1 MAAMREWVSR
11 VWGTF
16 RGNRSDSDLSDEL
29 RAHLDLAEEAAR
41 RRGTAPDVAARAT
54 TLQIGGAAQTM
65 DALRDQRGLPWLHDV
80 ARDLRYA
87 VRMVSRNPGFT
98 SVAALALALGIGAN
112 TAVFTAYKA
121 MVLRPLDGR
130 DPGAM
135 VNLALI
141 RQSGATDFTFS
152 YPDYQAYRDGVHSFS
167 GLIAFLTEHMTL
179 SDVGASM
186 SQRTART
193 ESGLGRLGLLSSG
206 GSNAEFATVFVVS
219 ENYFRVLGVAAVR
232 GRTFESIGT
241 SELLASPSVLIS
253 ENYWQRRFDGNPAVL
268 GQTIRLNGAAVT
280 IVGITPRDF
289 VGTGVAVPDFWLP
302 LTLEP
307 LVHADDNWLRDR
319 ENQRWR
325 LFGRLAGNASIS
337 QAQAEMTVVS
347 DRVRTLHDPRSESAK
362 PATVLVWPGSPF
374 PLPLTQ
380 YRGLTLTI
388 LLIMAAA
395 AMVLVVACA
404 NVASLQ
410 LARARSRQ
418 SELLTRLSLGA
429 SRQRLI
435 RQLLT
440 ESALLGLLAGV
451 VALFFAWAFLRVA
464 VTAVAA
470 ALPAGEGAL
479 VFNVTPDLAV
489 FAYVFAMSLGAGV
502 LFGLAPALESSRSAV
517 SFGRTSTSPAGS
529 RRLQDVFVGA
539 QVSLSLVLLI
549 AGSLLIQSA
558 THSLKMDP
566 GYDSAHVVDLDV
578 QFPEAAKYTAERR
591 TALVRELRTR
601 LGELP
606 GVAAVTIARPPAAN
620 IVRTAVASIGGEQ
633 SSGRD
638 VHALLYH
645 AWVEDNYFQALSIPL
660 LLGRTF
666 RVSGGQPERAVI
678 LSESAATL
686 LWPGQNAVG
695 RSVRLAV
702 VDERAHKTSDLVPD
716 GPTYEVIGVARDTR
730 GVEFDGSGS
739 KQVYLPLPSD
749 RMQPRP
755 ILIRTQS
762 DPAELLR
769 AIDPA
774 IASIDPALMASAS
787 TLEDMLRQSA
797 PFIVSSLAAAVAS
810 AVGLLGLLLALM
822 GIYGTVSYIVVLRTR
837 EVGIRMAIGAQKQE
851 ILGLILR
858 ESTRPV
864 VAGLLLG
871 IVLAVG
877 ASYLLRGFL
886 FGLNTVDGVSFVS
899 VSLLFLVVALLA
911 AYPPARRAT
920 RVDPMVALRY
930 E

>member
-1 MAAMREWVSR
+1 
-11 VWGTF
+11 
-16 RGNRSDSDLSDEL
+16 
-29 RAHLDLAEEAAR
+29 
-41 RRGTAPDVAARAT
+41 
-54 TLQIGGAAQTM
+54 
-65 DALRDQRGLPWLHDV
+65 
-80 ARDLRYA
+80 
-87 VRMVSRNPGFT
+87 
-98 SVAALALALGIGAN
+98 
-112 TAVFTAYKA
+112 
-121 MVLRPLDGR
+121 
-130 DPGAM
+130 
-135 VNLALI
+135 
-141 RQSGATDFTFS
+141 
-152 YPDYQAYRDGVHSFS
+152 
-167 GLIAFLTEHMTL
+167 MTL
-179 SDVGASM
+179 SDVGGTV
-186 SQRTART
+186 SQRTSTR

-206 GSNAEFATVFVVS
+206 ASNAEFASVFVVS
-219 ENYFRVLGVAAVR
+219 ENYFHVLGVAAVQ

-241 SELLASPSVLIS
+241 AQLLASPSLPIS
-253 ENYWQRRFDGNPAVL
+253 ENCWQRRFEGNPAVL

-319 ENQRWR
+319 ENQRCR
-325 LFGRLAGNASIS
+325 LFGRLASSASIS
-337 QAQAEMTVVS
+337 QAQAEIPVVA
-347 DRVRTLHDPRSESAK
+347 DRVRSLHDPRSESAK
-362 PATVLVWPGSPF
+362 PATVLAWPGSPF

-410 LARARSRQ
+410 LARARSRE

-464 VTAVAA
+464 VTAFAR

-479 VFNVTPDLAV
+479 VFHVTPDLAV
-489 FAYVFAMSLGAGV
+489 FSYVFATSLGAGV
-502 LFGLAPALESSRSAV
+502 LFGLAPALESSRSAI
-517 SFGRTSTSPAGS
+517 SSRTSTSPAGS
-529 RRLQDVFVGA
+529 RRLQDVLVGA
-539 QVSLSLVLLI
+539 QVSLSMVLLI
-549 AGSLLIQSA
+549 AGSLLIRSA
-558 THSLKMDP
+558 IHSLKMGP
-566 GYDSAHVVDLDV
+566 GYDSRHVVDLDV
-578 QFPEAAKYTAERR
+578 RFPEAAKYTAEHR

-601 LGELP
+601 LAELP

-620 IVRTAVASIGGEQ
+620 IVRTAAVSIGEEQ
-633 SSGRD
+633 SSRRD
-638 VHALLYH
+638 VHALLYY

-666 RVSGGQPERAVI
+666 RVSGSQPERSVI
-678 LSESAATL
+678 FSESAATL

-695 RSVRLAV
+695 RSVRLAM

-774 IASIDPALMASAS
+774 IASVDPA
-787 TLEDMLRQSA
+787 
-797 PFIVSSLAAAVAS
+797 
-810 AVGLLGLLLALM
+810 
-822 GIYGTVSYIVVLRTR
+822 
-837 EVGIRMAIGAQKQE
+837 
-851 ILGLILR
+851 
-858 ESTRPV
+858 
-864 VAGLLLG
+864 
-871 IVLAVG
+871 
-877 ASYLLRGFL
+877 
-886 FGLNTVDGVSFVS
+886 
-899 VSLLFLVVALLA
+899 
-911 AYPPARRAT
+911 
-920 RVDPMVALRY
+920 
-930 E
+930 